1 MGMGMGMGMVMKNNN
16 IHLSTWLALIISCFS
31 TSGLAQQSAPGTTVP
46 GAIVPSGSV
55 AATGNSSSTPNLGS
69 EESGTKTPRAF
80 VIKPR
85 IRLTETWTDNVSI
98 TQAQNKNESGFVT
111 ELAPGIHIDVKTARL
126 KANFDYAIL
135 GQFYSTPS
143 GYSRTQNQLNTF
155 GTLEAMEKWLFVDF
169 SGVIAQ
175 QAISAFGNQSP
186 GSANLNNNLTETAT
200 YRLSPYIR
208 GQLAGAAEY
217 SLRYN
222 RSTTQSNAST
232 ASDIELS
239 EWTGQLRG
247 STPFQNLQWSANAS
261 QQTADYS
268 KGRKTDAE
276 RLYATAAYA
285 IVPQFA
291 VSISGG
297 RESNNYASADSESH
311 TTYGYGFDWS
321 PTERTKVSAF
331 KDRRF
336 FGDGHR
342 FAISHRFPLTSISY
356 TDTKDV
362 SVLPNQFASVGL
374 GTIFDLFYQICSQ
387 QLAEQYSDTAQLDQA
402 SNACANTLVG
412 QTGVQANTQV
422 VSSFLSSRASLQ
434 QRQQLALAFR
444 GARNT
449 LTILFNRNESQSL
462 FTSTTIPDD
471 FSLNTNIRQRGLSV
485 NLSHRLTSRSNLN
498 MLASRQ
504 ESVGTGIS
512 ALKVTTTMY
521 QANLT
526 SPLGPKTTGGLSIR
540 HTEFDSTS
548 NPYTENA
555 LIGTISV
562 VF

>member
-1 MGMGMGMGMVMKNNN
+1 MDMGTGMDMVMKNNN

-46 GAIVPSGSV
+46 GSIVPSGSV

-98 TQAQNKNESGFVT
+98 SQAQNKNESGFIT
-111 ELAPGIHIDVKTARL
+111 ELAPGIHIDAKTARL
-126 KANFDYAIL
+126 KASFDYALL

-169 SGVIAQ
+169 SAVIAQ
-175 QAISAFGNQSP
+175 QAISAFGSQSP

-268 KGRKTDAE
+268 RGRKTDAE

-291 VSISGG
+291 VSISVG

-311 TTYGYGFDWS
+311 TTHGYGFDWS

-342 FAISHRFPLTSISY
+342 FNITHRFPLSSISY
-356 TDTKDV
+356 SDTKDV
-362 SVLPNQFASVGL
+362 SVLPNQFTSIGQ
-374 GTIFDLFYQICSQ
+374 GTYFDILYPICIQELSDSFPDPV
-387 QLAEQYSDTAQLDQA
+387 QLAQECYARTNALIIQNGYQPNAQP
-402 SNACANTLVG
+402 G
-412 QTGVQANTQV
+412 
-422 VSSFLSSRASLQ
+422 FLSSRASLQ
-434 QRQQLALAFR
+434 QRQQLAIAFH
-444 GARNT
+444 GVRNT
-449 LTILFNRNESQSL
+449 LTILFNRNESQSFFASSAL
-462 FTSTTIPDD
+462 PDD
-471 FSLNTNIRQRGLSV
+471 FSTSTDIRQRGLSV

-512 ALKVTTTMY
+512 AQKVTTTMY

-526 SPLGPKTTGGLSIR
+526 SKLGAKTTGGLSIR

-548 NPYTENA
+548 TPYTENA